1 MFETCFVDSVEKI
14 CCREVS
20 VEDVKQEVLNLN
32 VKKKRQP
39 EFQFRQLFKTVSDT
53 YLPQLISIISHTIS
67 ADKIPKEQRNWR
79 YCKWF
84 RKKYS
89 IIHTENTEN
98 PSKKME
104 IIYLQD
110 YERIVYN

>member
-1 MFETCFVDSVEKI
+1 MFETSFVDSVEKI
-14 CCREVS
+14 CCSEVS

-39 EFQFRQLFKTVSDT
+39 EFQFRQLFKT
-53 YLPQLISIISHTIS
+53 
-67 ADKIPKEQRNWR
+67 
-79 YCKWF
+79 
-84 RKKYS
+84 
-89 IIHTENTEN
+89 
-98 PSKKME
+98 